1 MDSWHHMSPSQ
12 EGGGDEAVAGKKN
25 RSATGEEEGNEK

>member
-1 MDSWHHMSPSQ
+1 MNNLAVLG

-25 RSATGEEEGNEK
+25 RSTTGEEEGNEK

>member
-1 MDSWHHMSPSQ
+1 MDSWQHRGPSR

-25 RSATGEEEGNEK
+25 RSTTGEEEGNEK